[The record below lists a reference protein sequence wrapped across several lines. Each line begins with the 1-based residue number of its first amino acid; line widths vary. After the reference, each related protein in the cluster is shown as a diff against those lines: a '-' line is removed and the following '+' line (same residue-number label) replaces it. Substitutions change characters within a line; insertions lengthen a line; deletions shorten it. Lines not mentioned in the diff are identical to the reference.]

1 MVSAVASLEVLC
13 VYTVPSVEDDGSEN
27 DSGCVVASAR
37 GVGGTT
43 RSVGEAMQ
51 TNIED
56 GLEERKE
63 RSSAWASRKISG
75 CGQVQ
80 KIADGAQAA
89 PRAIHS
95 AVPPLCCLPSLHTN
109 LELG

>member
-27 DSGCVVASAR
+27 DCGCVVASAR

-51 TNIED
+51 TNNED

-80 KIADGAQAA
+80 KIADGERVQKIADGAQAA
-89 PRAIHS
+89 PSAIHS
-95 AVPPLCCLPSLHTN
+95 AAK
-109 LELG
+109 